1 MVTDLAVDSDRM
13 PAPRPVSPTAILAA
27 ELARLCRELETDP
40 AFGPHQQAR
49 LRRAR
54 DLAVGLDPYA
64 AACTTT
70 ESAALAELADHTAAT
85 DWAAQRSPGAGRL
98 EQEMLSGHVEGQLL
112 KLLVRIS
119 RARTVLEIGM
129 FTGYSALA
137 MAEAVPADG
146 TVLACEIDPAVAA
159 AAQATFRRSAAG
171 HKITV
176 AVGPAMQTLRRLAD
190 EHDAAA
196 RPAFDMVFID
206 ADKPGYLQYVEFLLD
221 GPLLAAEGFIAVD
234 NTLLQGEPYL
244 PAGELSPNGAAIAHF
259 NAALTYDDR
268 VEQVLLPVR
277 DGITLLTRAR
287 PQ

>member
-1 MVTDLAVDSDRM
+1 VTDLAADPDRT
-13 PAPRPVSPTAILAA
+13 PPPPRPVSPTTILAE
-27 ELARLCRELETDP
+27 ELVQLCREFETMP
-40 AFGPHQQAR
+40 AVSALQQAR

-85 DWAAQRSPGAGRL
+85 DWAAQRAAGVGRL

-137 MAEAVPADG
+137 MAEALPAGG

-159 AAQATFRRSAAG
+159 TAQATFRRSAAG

-176 AVGPAMQTLRRLAD
+176 AVGPAMQTLQRLAD
-190 EHDAAA
+190 EHDSAAG
-196 RPAFDMVFID
+196 PSFDMVFID
-206 ADKPGYLQYVEFLLD
+206 ADKPGYLGYVEFLLD

-244 PAGELSPNGAAIAHF
+244 PAGERSPNGAAIAEF

-287 PQ
+287 PR